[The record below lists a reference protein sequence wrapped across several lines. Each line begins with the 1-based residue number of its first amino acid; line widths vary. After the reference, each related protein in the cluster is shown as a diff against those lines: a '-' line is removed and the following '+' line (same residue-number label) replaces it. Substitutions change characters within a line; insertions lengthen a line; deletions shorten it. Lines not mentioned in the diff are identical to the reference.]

1 MPTFTVPIVDD
12 YEPFR
17 RIVRS
22 ILQRRADLQVIGE
35 ASDGLQA
42 VQKAK
47 ALRPDLV
54 LLDIALPTLNGIK
67 VARRLRDFVP
77 RSKVLFL
84 SVESSW
90 DVIREAFNVGGVGY
104 IHKLHV
110 QSKLL
115 PAIKT
120 VLNGK
125 HFVGIGL
132 EDALRQTTAVQPSSR
147 HHEMLIYSDDA
158 VLLESLTRFVVTAL
172 ESNDAG
178 IVLAT
183 KPHRE
188 SLIQRL
194 KENGFDI
201 DNAIQQGT
209 FISLDA
215 AQTVSTI
222 LVNGVLDRVLF
233 FEGLSHLIESA
244 AKAAKTEHPR
254 IAIFGECCGLLCAEG
269 NLNAAVSLEKIGNNL
284 VKTYDIDILCAYP
297 FIDGQE
303 NDSAF
308 KSICAEHSTVYFR

>member
-1 MPTFTVPIVDD
+1 MPTLKILLVDD

-17 RIVRS
+17 RVVRS
-22 ILQRRADLQVIGE
+22 ILQLRQDLEIVGE
-35 ASDGLQA
+35 ASDGLEA
-42 VQKAK
+42 IHKAQL
-47 ALRPDLV
+47 LRPDLI
-54 LLDIALPTLNGIK
+54 LLDIGLPKLNGIK

-84 SVESSW
+84 SVESSS
-90 DVIREAFNVGGVGY
+90 DVVREAFNVGGGGY
-104 IHKLHV
+104 IYKLHV
-110 QSKLL
+110 QSELL
-115 PAIKT
+115 LAIKT

-132 EDALRQTTAVQPSSR
+132 EDELRQTTAVQPRSR

-172 ESNDAG
+172 EANDAV
-178 IVLAT
+178 ILLAT
-183 KPHRE
+183 KPHRD

-222 LVNGVLDRVLF
+222 LVNGVPDRVLF

-269 NLNAAVSLEKIGNNL
+269 NLNAAVSLEKTGNNL
-284 VKTYDIDILCAYP
+284 VKTYDINILCAYP

-308 KSICAEHSTVYFR
+308 KSICAEHSTVSCR